1 MSCKHLHSTPA
12 MTNLR
17 TGGTTCASL
26 DSKSTRLLVT
36 LPERWPMREMP

>member
-1 MSCKHLHSTPA
+1 MSCRHSRFMPA
-12 MTNLR
+12 MINWR
-17 TGGTTCASL
+17 TGGTFLNSR